1 MGCKDTLALWASVSP
16 SGKRDI
22 KQFIKC
28 PSALAFSSQPRE
40 GGRMFLTVCHP
51 ELGIHRAAGLPG
63 VKTVFFGQRENA
75 VIWQSECDDK
85 VNARAG

>member
-51 ELGIHRAAGLPG
+51 ELGILRAAGLPG

>member
-1 MGCKDTLALWASVSP
+1 
-16 SGKRDI
+16 
-22 KQFIKC
+22 
-28 PSALAFSSQPRE
+28 
-40 GGRMFLTVCHP
+40 MFLTVCHP
-51 ELGIHRAAGLPG
+51 ELGILRAAGLPG